1 MHMKEYPIILNDEEL
16 EDFLDILGD
25 AADLSTSVLAPMEET
40 EIQRHEFLLGI
51 ITQLRLLKSQ
61 NEEDYK

>member
-25 AADLSTSVLAPMEET
+25 AADLSTSALAPEET

>member
-1 MHMKEYPIILNDEEL
+1 MKEYPIILDDEEL
-16 EDFLDILGD
+16 EDLLDILGD
-25 AADLSTSVLAPMEET
+25 AADLSTCLSAPEEI
-40 EIQRHEFLLGI
+40 EIQRHDFLLGI